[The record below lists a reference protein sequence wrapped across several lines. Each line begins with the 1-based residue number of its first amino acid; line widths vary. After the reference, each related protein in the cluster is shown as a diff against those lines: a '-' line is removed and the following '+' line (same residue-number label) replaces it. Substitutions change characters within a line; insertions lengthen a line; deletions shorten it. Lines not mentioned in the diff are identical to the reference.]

1 MRLQDR
7 VAVVTAGGSGMG
19 QASARRLAADGA
31 TVVVADIN
39 KESARETVELIE
51 ADGGSAEAAEVDV
64 ADVDD
69 LKGLFADI
77 DQRHRRLDIL
87 FNNAGIPGAAGIDI
101 TLEEWDRAV
110 NINMRGAYFA
120 TMYALPALR
129 RAEGRG
135 AVIFNAST
143 GGLVGSPGAPLYGM
157 TKGGVVL
164 LMQSLALTLASEG
177 VRVNAVCPG
186 MMDTPMLPRFF
197 SREENPA
204 VEEKIPGYVKRQVP
218 MGRLG
223 QPDEVADVVA
233 FLASDDAR
241 FVTGVAMPVDG
252 GYVAK

>member
-19 QASARRLAADGA
+19 QASARRLAEDGA

-39 KESARETVELIE
+39 KESASETVELIE
-51 ADGGSAEAAEVDV
+51 ADGGHAEVAEVDV
-64 ADVDD
+64 ADLEG
-69 LKGLFADI
+69 LKALFADI
-77 DQRHRRLDIL
+77 DQRHQRLDIL
-87 FNNAGIPGAAGIDI
+87 FNNAGIPGAAGIEI
-101 TLEEWDRAV
+101 TAEEWDRAV

-157 TKGGVVL
+157 TKGGIVL

-177 VRVNAVCPG
+177 IRVNAVCPG

-233 FLASDDAR
+233 FLASDDGR
-241 FVTGVAMPVDG
+241 FVTGVALPVDG

>member
-19 QASARRLAADGA
+19 RASARRLAADGA
-31 TVVVADIN
+31 VVVVTDIDVAA
-39 KESARETVELIE
+39 ARETVKLIE
-51 ADGGSAEAAEVDV
+51 ADAGKAEPAEVDV
-64 ADVDD
+64 ADVAA
-69 LKGLFADI
+69 LQEFFADV
-77 DQRHRRLDIL
+77 DARHGRLDIL
-87 FNNAGIPGAAGIDI
+87 FNNAGVPGAAGIEI
-101 TLEEWDRAV
+101 TLDEWDHAV

-143 GGLVGSPGAPLYGM
+143 GGLVGSPGAPLYGL

-164 LMQSLALTLASEG
+164 LMQSLALTLAPEG
-177 VRVNAVCPG
+177 IRVNAVCPG

-223 QPDEVADVVA
+223 QPEEVADVVA
-233 FLASDDAR
+233 FLASDEAR

>member
-39 KESARETVELIE
+39 KESARETVGLIE
-51 ADGGSAEAAEVDV
+51 ADGGSAEVAEVDV

-77 DQRHRRLDIL
+77 DQRYRRLDIL

-157 TKGGVVL
+157 TKG
-164 LMQSLALTLASEG
+164 ASY
-177 VRVNAVCPG
+177 CSC
-186 MMDTPMLPRFF
+186 
-197 SREENPA
+197 SRS
-204 VEEKIPGYVKRQVP
+204 R
-218 MGRLG
+218 
-223 QPDEVADVVA
+223 
-233 FLASDDAR
+233 
-241 FVTGVAMPVDG
+241 
-252 GYVAK
+252 

>member
-1 MRLQDR
+1 MKLQDR

-51 ADGGSAEAAEVDV
+51 SDGGSAEVAEVDV
-64 ADVDD
+64 ADVDG

-87 FNNAGIPGAAGIDI
+87 FNNAGIPGAAGIEI

-204 VEEKIPGYVKRQVP
+204 IEEKIPSYVKRQVP

-223 QPDEVADVVA
+223 QPGEVADVVA

>member
-39 KESARETVELIE
+39 KESARETVGLIE
-51 ADGGSAEAAEVDV
+51 ADGGSAEVAEVDV

-77 DQRHRRLDIL
+77 DQRYRRLDIL

-223 QPDEVADVVA
+223 QPDEVANVVA

>member
-51 ADGGSAEAAEVDV
+51 ADGGSAEVAEVDV

-69 LKGLFADI
+69 LKALFADI

-87 FNNAGIPGAAGIDI
+87 FNNAGIPGAAGIEI

-223 QPDEVADVVA
+223 QPGEVADVVA